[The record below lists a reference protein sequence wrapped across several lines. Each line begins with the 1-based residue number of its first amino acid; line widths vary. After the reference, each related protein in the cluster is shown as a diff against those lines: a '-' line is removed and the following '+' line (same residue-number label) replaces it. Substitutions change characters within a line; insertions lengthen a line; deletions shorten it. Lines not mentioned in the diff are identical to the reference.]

1 MTPGVNNKP
10 QVYPLLGLV
19 DPSDKELL
27 CPINYVYDYL
37 PHQTPWLKPQS
48 VPLSEPS
55 ESSES
60 CSKPVH
66 CSTSGRNSIRL
77 RPQSAN
83 LPLHTGFEGFRQSI
97 YWKAN
102 EEATKELLA
111 LFSQD
116 PRCSEVRLPNQKS
129 MSRLAK
135 EQLQGQVLD
144 TYSRFSIYM
153 FAEADKFR
161 IQLLAQSVV
170 LIFMFDGEHIILCVV
185 RLQS

>member
-1 MTPGVNNKP
+1 
-10 QVYPLLGLV
+10 
-19 DPSDKELL
+19 
-27 CPINYVYDYL
+27 
-37 PHQTPWLKPQS
+37 
-48 VPLSEPS
+48 
-55 ESSES
+55 
-60 CSKPVH
+60 
-66 CSTSGRNSIRL
+66 
-77 RPQSAN
+77 
-83 LPLHTGFEGFRQSI
+83 
-97 YWKAN
+97 
-102 EEATKELLA
+102 
-111 LFSQD
+111 
-116 PRCSEVRLPNQKS
+116 